1 MLKFSGKSVLSGVAI
16 GKLYIFKKQE
26 YTLVREIV
34 ADAEAE
40 VARFQD
46 ACEKAK
52 EQLGKLYEK
61 TLEEVGEE
69 HAAIFDVHKMMLE
82 DLDYL
87 EAIEAMIREE
97 KVNAEYAVTMTGNS
111 FADTF
116 ANMEDDYFKARSAD
130 ILDISKRVVRV
141 LAGIK

>member
-61 TLEEVGEE
+61 TLAEVGEE
-69 HAAIFDVHKMMLE
+69 HAAIFEVHQMMLE
-82 DLDYL
+82 DLDYI
-87 EAIEAMIREE
+87 EAIEALIRDEN
-97 KVNAEYAVTMTGNS
+97 VNAEYAVDTTGNN
-111 FADTF
+111 FAETF
-116 ANMEDDYFKARSAD
+116 AMMDDDYYR
-130 ILDISKRVVRV
+130 
-141 LAGIK
+141 